1 MLTDTDSIRFVPSD
15 DNADSASI
23 TYYGWD
29 QSDGSSMGDTVDVTS
44 VGGTTAFS
52 STDASSSITVND
64 VNDQPVLD
72 TTTSPITM
80 TTINEGDS
88 DSIVYSA
95 SVLISSEIGS
105 TIADSDTVDSKG
117 IAITDAS
124 DSNGYWEYSVDS
136 EVSWTQISGE
146 AAATALLL
154 DESAYLRFASTG
166 PDGVTATL
174 TFYAWDQ
181 TDGNSSEGT
190 ADTTATF
197 TPSTLSPFSVDSN
210 SLSLTV
216 TDLNDAP
223 ELAGVTTTLS
233 AITENDA
240 DSSEADVTTYDLS
253 TILPSLVTDTDTTSG
268 FAETG
273 IAVTGVS
280 TTNGRWDYS
289 IDSEVTWTEITG
301 VSSTSVLV
309 LDDTAFVRFIPD
321 STNGTTATLTFL
333 AWDQSDGESNG
344 STVTIS
350 SSNQGDAGA
359 YSLTE
364 DTLSLTV
371 TSVNDRPVFTNTA
384 DVVLTPTISEGD
396 TSIAYNLHT
405 ILDPSTTITD
415 ADDSSLTT
423 IGVAVTSASTTEG
436 EWEYSTDSGATWTAF
451 ADSSPSA
458 ATALL
463 FDISDTTV
471 APDIRFNASSGE
483 NGVSASLE
491 VYAWDQTQTPTP
503 ADVTTQNSTDGVAS
517 PFSSVARNITLEV
530 TVPSTIS
537 LYWI

>member
-1 MLTDTDSIRFVPSD
+1 MYADVDSAYSASGSTNTFSLTVNDLNDAPVLGSGVADFTAIAEYETTNSGDLVSTLLNGQLSDVDTTSSQGIAIYSVSAGNGSWEYSSDAVSWSSFPSVSSSGALVLTDTDSIRFVPND

-105 TIADSDTVDSKG
+105 TISDSDTGDSKG

-136 EVSWTQISGE
+136 EASWTQISGE

-197 TPSTLSPFSVDSN
+197 TPSTLSPFSADSN

-216 TDLNDAP
+216 TDLNDSP

-240 DSSEADVTTYDLS
+240 DSSESDVTTYDLS

-309 LDDTAFVRFIPD
+309 LDDSAFVRFIPD

-350 SSNQGDAGA
+350 SSNQGDAGL
-359 YSLTE
+359 YSLE
-364 DTLSLTV
+364 
-371 TSVNDRPVFTNTA
+371 
-384 DVVLTPTISEGD
+384 
-396 TSIAYNLHT
+396 
-405 ILDPSTTITD
+405 
-415 ADDSSLTT
+415 
-423 IGVAVTSASTTEG
+423 
-436 EWEYSTDSGATWTAF
+436 
-451 ADSSPSA
+451 
-458 ATALL
+458 
-463 FDISDTTV
+463 
-471 APDIRFNASSGE
+471 
-483 NGVSASLE
+483 
-491 VYAWDQTQTPTP
+491 
-503 ADVTTQNSTDGVAS
+503 
-517 PFSSVARNITLEV
+517 
-530 TVPSTIS
+530 
-537 LYWI
+537 